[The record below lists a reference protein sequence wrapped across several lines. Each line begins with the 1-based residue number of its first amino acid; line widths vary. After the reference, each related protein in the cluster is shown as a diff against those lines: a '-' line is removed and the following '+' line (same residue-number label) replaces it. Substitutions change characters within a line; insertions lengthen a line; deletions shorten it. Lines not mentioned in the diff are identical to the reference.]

1 MAHKTTT
8 AQYAAVEDE
17 IINASNSIA
26 AMFRK
31 TLKIPGNILLFRIH
45 ATIAVCNVES
55 DMKSMSSDVTV
66 VCGPVLAGC

>member
-17 IINASNSIA
+17 IINASNLIA

-31 TLKIPGNILLFRIH
+31 TLKIRGNILLFNIH
-45 ATIAVCNVES
+45 ATTAVCNVES
-55 DMKSMSSDVTV
+55 DMSMSSDVAV